1 MKRTAIVAALSLS
14 LFLQASCSE
23 RDEVSPLYVLE
34 ELETASSVEDPGE
47 RIQRLEIFVDGHPE
61 SPYRTRAY
69 DGIFDAMAV
78 DLDDYGRALDFLD
91 GVLGRER
98 DPHARGMLHYTHF
111 AHLWKRDRERAV
123 SLAGELAEGQES
135 YYRLFLYLSYY
146 LVWDD
151 EYERYADLAR
161 ETLSKAIAVA
171 ANEAE
176 QRQAAAVLGTLEW
189 KLGGGERALEILE
202 PLAGTYA
209 ADETLGEIYWERGE
223 REKALE
229 AYVRLAAAVPGARGE
244 KSIDSLYALAHPG
257 DTRLDDLIWERRML
271 CCEDLVPRRFID
283 IEGRAYDL
291 ARMRGKRLVINIWQP
306 T

>member
-1 MKRTAIVAALSLS
+1 MKRTAIVAALALS

-47 RIQRLEIFVDGHPE
+47 RIQRLEIFIDGHPD
-61 SPYRTRAY
+61 SPFRIKAY

-78 DLDDYGRALDFLD
+78 DLDDYAGALDFLD
-91 GVLGRER
+91 GVLSREG

-111 AHLWKRDRERAV
+111 AYLWKRDREHAL
-123 SLAGELAEGQES
+123 SLAGELVEGQES
-135 YYRLFLYLSYY
+135 YYRLFLYLSYH

-151 EYERYADLAR
+151 ECERYADLAR
-161 ETLSKAIAVA
+161 ETLSKAIVVA
-171 ANEAE
+171 ESEAE
-176 QRQAAAVLGTLEW
+176 QKQAAAVLGALEW
-189 KLGGGERALEILE
+189 KLGDGEGALEILE

-209 ADETLGEIYWERGE
+209 ADEALGEIYWERGE

-229 AYVRLAAAVPGARGE
+229 VFIRLAAVVPGARKE
-244 KSIDSLYALAHPG
+244 KSIDSLYALVHPG
-257 DTRLDDLIWERRML
+257 DTGLDDLIWEHRML

-283 IEGRAYDL
+283 IEGRGYDL
-291 ARMRGKRLVINIWQP
+291 ARMRGRRLVINIWQP